1 MAKLIDYGQDAF
13 TKLLSGANKLNDA
26 VVVTMGAKGQNVLIE
41 GIYENDAP
49 HITKD
54 GVTVAKAIQLKDP
67 VERIAANLIKK
78 VALETNNT
86 VGDGTTTSVC
96 LANAILQYGAQ
107 AIKEGFNPVMLKRG
121 IDIELKN
128 TLEYLEAS
136 KTSLNGDMEMAYQV
150 ALVSANGDEEVATLV
165 TDVYKE
171 VGVEGNIAIEPDLNS
186 PTSSYEKV
194 EGIDFS
200 RGFNNPYYVTDIP
213 TETVEYV
220 NPIFLIS
227 DYRIM
232 SIYEVEN
239 ILKLAQK
246 IGRPIVLICEELDPE
261 ADNMIALNKIK
272 NGLPIVTINA
282 PEFGERRLSFL
293 EDLATVTGGNFIST
307 VTGKT
312 YDDVV
317 EEDFGEA
324 TRVIV
329 TRESTTIIGGKGDRD
344 KINER
349 VESIKTQI
357 DATTKEEHQKY
368 LEKRYAKL
376 KGGVIVIKIGANS
389 DVERV
394 EIKDRV
400 EDAVNSVKSA
410 LKDGI
415 IPGGGTV
422 LLRISLVDL
431 IGADSERADVTRG
444 RQVLKSALKIPFN
457 QIMTNAGI
465 IDHDLKSVVKVLLE
479 DGEDLN
485 TVYNV
490 LTDEYV
496 DGIEEGII
504 DPVLVTKTALI
515 NASSIAGT
523 LITTGCTISFD
534 PNNGDETLKM

>member
-13 TKLLSGANKLNDA
+13 NKLLAGAEKLNNA

-54 GVTVAKAIQLKDP
+54 GVTVARSIQLKDP
-67 VERIAANLIKK
+67 VERIASNLIKK

-96 LANAILQYGAQ
+96 LANAILQYGAV
-107 AIKEGFNPVMLKRG
+107 AINEGFNPVMIKRG

-128 TLEYLEAS
+128 TLEYLDAS
-136 KTSLNGDMEMAYQV
+136 KINLDGNMDMAYQV
-150 ALVSANGDEEVATLV
+150 ALVSANDDEVVAGLV
-165 TDVYKE
+165 TNVYKL

-186 PTSSYEKV
+186 PDSSYVKV
-194 EGIDFS
+194 EGLEFN
-200 RGFNNPYYVTDIP
+200 RGFNNPYFVTDIASG
-213 TETVEYV
+213 TVQYQ
-220 NPIFLIS
+220 NPIFIIS

-232 SIYEVEN
+232 N
-239 ILKLAQK
+239 IHELRRVLELCQTL
-246 IGRPIVLICEELDPE
+246 GRPIVLICEELDPE
-261 ADNMIALNKIK
+261 ADNMLAVNKIK

-282 PEFGERRLSFL
+282 PEFGDRRLDFL
-293 EDLATVTGGNFIST
+293 EDLAIMTGGQFIST

-312 YDDVV
+312 YDDIV
-317 EEDFGEA
+317 EADFGEA
-324 TRVIV
+324 DRVHITRDL
-329 TRESTTIIGGKGDRD
+329 TTIVGGKGNSELM
-344 KINER
+344 NER
-349 VESIKTQI
+349 LESIKAQI
-357 DATTKEEHQKY
+357 EVTTNEEYKKY

-376 KGGVIVIKIGANS
+376 KGGVVVIKVGGNS
-389 DVERV
+389 DIERV

-410 LKDGI
+410 LLDGI
-415 IPGGGTV
+415 VPGGGTA
-422 LLRISLVDL
+422 LLRISLVPL
-431 IGADSERADVTRG
+431 NTNENERADVTRG

-465 IDHDLKSVVKVLLE
+465 SELPSVVRVLV
-479 DGEDLN
+479 GEDSDMN
-485 TVYNV
+485 TVYDV
-490 LTDEYV
+490 LTDNYV

-515 NASSIAGT
+515 NAASIAGT
-523 LITTGCTISFD
+523 ILTTGCTISFD
-534 PNNGDETLKM
+534 PDNGDNTLKL